1 MFNSQ
6 IKVIVFDL
14 GNVLIPFDYSV
25 AIDRLNEIEKDL
37 GSRIYEYI
45 KANYHIHRDL
55 EAGKI
60 AEDEFIS
67 TCLSLAKVQI
77 DRELFCRIHSEIF
90 NVNEDV
96 AGLLPLLRQNYRLV
110 LLSNTNAIHQK
121 YGWQHYSFLSNFEKL
136 ILSHEVGAVKPEKE
150 IYQAV
155 MNYTGEKAESHIF
168 IDDIPE
174 YIEGA
179 VSCGWEGIVFR
190 GYSFLKEELEKRNL
204 L

>member
-25 AIDRLNEIEKDL
+25 AISRLNSVEAGL
-37 GSRIYEYI
+37 GIRIYEHI
-45 KANYHIHRDL
+45 KNNYHIHRDL

-60 AEDEFIS
+60 TEDEFIS
-67 TCLSLAKVQI
+67 ECLSLASVKI
-77 DRELFCRIHSEIF
+77 ERELFCDIHSKIF
-90 NVNEDV
+90 TVNEDV
-96 AGLLPLLRQNYRLV
+96 ADLLPVLKENYRLV
-110 LLSNTNAIHQK
+110 LLSNTNSIHQK
-121 YGWQHYSFLSNFEKL
+121 YGWAHYPFLSHFEKL
-136 ILSHEVGAVKPEKE
+136 MLSHEIGAVKPEKE

-155 MNYTGEKAESHIF
+155 MNYTTEKPEAHIF

-174 YIEGA
+174 YIAGA
-179 VSCGWEGIVFR
+179 RSCGWDGIVFK
-190 GYSFLKEELEKRNL
+190 GYPDLRHELEKRNL

>member
-25 AIDRLNEIEKDL
+25 AINRLNEIEKDL
-37 GSRIYEYI
+37 GSRIYDYI

-60 AEDEFIS
+60 TDDEFIA
-67 TCLSLAKVQI
+67 TCLSLASVKI
-77 DRELFCRIHSEIF
+77 DRELFCDIHSKIF
-90 NVNEDV
+90 TVNEDV
-96 AGLLPLLRQNYRLV
+96 AALLPVLKKNYRLV
-110 LLSNTNAIHQK
+110 LLSNTNSIHQK
-121 YGWQHYSFLSNFEKL
+121 YGWQHYSFLSDFEKL

-155 MNYTGEKAESHIF
+155 MNYTGEIPQAHIF

-179 VSCGWEGIVFR
+179 KAAGWDGIVFR
-190 GYSFLKEELEKRNL
+190 GYSLLTEELKKRNL